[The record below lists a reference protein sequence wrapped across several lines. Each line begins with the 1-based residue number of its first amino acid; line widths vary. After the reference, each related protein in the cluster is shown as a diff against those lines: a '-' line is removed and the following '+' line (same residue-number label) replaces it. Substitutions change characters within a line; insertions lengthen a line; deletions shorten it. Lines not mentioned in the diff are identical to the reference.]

1 MGIPLEELKKRIL
14 EKYDADEIVDLLRIT
29 GEDLIC
35 AFPHRLAIYRDNF
48 ASEEY
53 WEEESSNEEV

>member
-1 MGIPLEELKKRIL
+1 MVIQLEELKKRIV
-14 EKYDADEIVDLLRIT
+14 EKYDADEIVDLLRLT
-29 GEDLIC
+29 TEDIIC

-53 WEEESSNEEV
+53 WEEESGTEEV